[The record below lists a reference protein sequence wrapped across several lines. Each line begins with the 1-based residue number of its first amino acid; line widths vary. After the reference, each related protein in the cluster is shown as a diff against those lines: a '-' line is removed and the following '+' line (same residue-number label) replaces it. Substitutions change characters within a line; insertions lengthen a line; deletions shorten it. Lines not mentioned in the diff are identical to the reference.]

1 MSVGWPGNASESLW
15 MSWMKK
21 LGRGKS
27 GTHFWGCCL
36 RDPTPE
42 KQKMN
47 GNRSVATERRIK
59 RNLCINVVKLQY
71 NGDLQIFTD
80 LPKPP
85 EPGKTADFFSSYLII
100 RLYAVAVLIN
110 TTRRQACSLR
120 DCYQHRNS
128 GKKKKNKSTKKTKLS
143 IISCLCFRKY
153 VIG

>member
-1 MSVGWPGNASESLW
+1 MRTSGHIPLVGGPW
-15 MSWMKK
+15 
-21 LGRGKS
+21 GRPRRKNVCRL
-27 GTHFWGCCL
+27 TWERL
-36 RDPTPE
+36 RVPPVPLTPE

-80 LPKPP
+80 LPK
-85 EPGKTADFFSSYLII
+85 TADFFSSYLII
-100 RLYAVAVLIN
+100 RLYAVAVLIK

-128 GKKKKNKSTKKTKLS
+128 GKKKKKNKSTKKTKQS